1 MALALALGCAT
12 QLELAYANE
21 VLLCRCLL
29 VAMLGVRTAR
39 NAQANAAAL
48 RTFRRPFR
56 SGMTSKRTAA
66 QAEMNT
72 VEGIGSKVVVL
83 SGNRGLGLEVVRAVF
98 ESAARRGSFSG
109 HFARAPHLAHSGAQ
123 QA

>member
-1 MALALALGCAT
+1 MALALGCAT
-12 QLELAYANE
+12 QLARANA

-98 ESAARRGSFSG
+98 QSAARRGSFWG
-109 HFARAPHLAHSGAQ
+109 HFARAPPLARSGAQ